1 MLFNLRLC
9 VIQLDKI
16 SGLDLC
22 LRNPLALENS
32 EDLQGEQLVQI
43 KVV

>member
-1 MLFNLRLC
+1 MVWTVSLG
-9 VIQLDKI
+9 D
-16 SGLDLC
+16 
-22 LRNPLALENS
+22 PLALEKS